1 MLQIH
6 KNHDLSFI
14 THIDWFLQFLTVT
27 KHCFHLGLQ
36 NIYLIMSFLPL
47 PAQHPHGFLRE
58 LKETIKRQLQE
69 FLLWHSRLKI
79 KKKEK
84 KRKKEKDISR
94 GLFWSFTVLLQ
105 HRFYIH
111 FSTDIL
117 NQFTH
122 SPLLSSMSKIK
133 KWSNNSHH
141 QF

>member
-69 FLLWHSRLKI
+69 FLLQQSRLKI
-79 KKKEK
+79 KKKRKEKK
-84 KRKKEKDISR
+84 KRKR
-94 GLFWSFTVLLQ
+94 HLQRLVLELHCIITAQVLYTLQ
-105 HRFYIH
+105 YRYTKSVYPQ
-111 FSTDIL
+111 STAVL
-117 NQFTH
+117 YVKNQE
-122 SPLLSSMSKIK
+122 MVK
-133 KWSNNSHH
+133 
-141 QF
+141 